1 MRSSLLP
8 QRCPPGRSVRMLPRA
23 EDTMVGVGME
33 AAEGATITT
42 PKVAVEDMREE
53 AEEDME
59 TGEVEEEAA
68 EGGRCREAG

>member
-1 MRSSLLP
+1 MRLSLLP

-23 EDTMVGVGME
+23 EDTMGTE
-33 AAEGATITT
+33 AAGGATITT

-53 AEEDME
+53 AEEDMA
-59 TGEVEEEAA
+59 TGEVEE